1 MNQITEE
8 QKQWDKEFR
17 DATIRYAHSIGDF
30 RTDNERLCD
39 IKHDYY
45 YTEENGNRKIAELL
59 AGPEVI
65 STHDDGGSPV
75 LISRDTLIESIKQRI
90 MPNEFF
96 TNPDI
101 PLPHLGD

>member
-39 IKHDYY
+39 LTSSHD
-45 YTEENGNRKIAELL
+45 
-59 AGPEVI
+59 
-65 STHDDGGSPV
+65 
-75 LISRDTLIESIKQRI
+75 
-90 MPNEFF
+90 
-96 TNPDI
+96 
-101 PLPHLGD
+101 